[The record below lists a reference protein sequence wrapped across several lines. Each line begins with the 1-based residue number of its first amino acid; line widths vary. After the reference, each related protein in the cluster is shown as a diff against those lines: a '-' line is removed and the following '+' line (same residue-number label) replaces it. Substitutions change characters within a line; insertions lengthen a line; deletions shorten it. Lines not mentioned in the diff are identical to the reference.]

1 MIYDVHAHCIPPSLL
16 QWLDRTGHTVGAS
29 IEQTERGPCARFGP
43 TTTAPMNPLLSDLDR
58 RITEMDR
65 MGVDVQLMA
74 GWIDLTAYDLDSS
87 AGTEYSTVHNDLLTA
102 EASRHPDRLIPM
114 VTVPLQAPEAAA
126 EELRRGMTELG
137 AAGVQIAT
145 TVGDTWLDQAPL
157 DPFWEA
163 AEELGAL
170 VILHP
175 MRPLDGVDLDR
186 FFLDNMVGRPA
197 ETTIALAGLIFA
209 GVFERYPDLRL
220 CAVHGGGFVPFQ
232 IGRLHRGFVAK
243 PRIAGRHISDSPRES
258 FGRVFVDTVVHD
270 PAVVRFLVDTLG
282 ADRILLGTDYPFEMG
297 EANPRQVL
305 AALPDEARMA
315 IETTNPERLLGR
327 NGQDN
332 PD

>member
-16 QWLDRTGHTVGAS
+16 QWLERTGHTVGAS
-29 IEQTERGPCARFGP
+29 IEWTERGPCARFGP

-58 RITEMDR
+58 RIAEMDR

-74 GWIDLTAYDLDSS
+74 GWIDLTAYDLS
-87 AGTEYSTVHNDLLTA
+87 AGIEYSKVHNDLLTA
-102 EASRHPDRLIPM
+102 EAARHPDRLIPV

-145 TVGDTWLDQAPL
+145 TVGAKWLDQAPL

-209 GVFERYPDLRL
+209 GLFERYPDLRL

-243 PRIAGRHISDSPRES
+243 PGIAGRHISESPRES

-305 AALPDEARMA
+305 AALPDEARTA

-327 NGQDN
+327 NGQHN